1 LPEFNLLPV
10 EQACRFYLT
19 SAYHHPKAQLLCL
32 PEFLPFAD
40 KSMDIV
46 IAPHVLEN
54 SDNPHQTLR
63 EIERILIPEGFLI
76 LSGINARSLWRFQK
90 LPWHRHL
97 MSLAR
102 LKDWLKLMNFECI
115 QGKITAYVPPF
126 ASEKMIRRLAFLDRA
141 GDRWWPLQGGL
152 YCLVVKKRIPAMTPI
167 RLASRW
173 RAVPA
178 AGKLVPI
185 PERGKYGQ

>member
-1 LPEFNLLPV
+1 MEHSSKSLWHFLQTPAGRYLQDCEERFFQEAPSCASIAGDRILQIGLPEFNLLPV

-76 LSGINARSLWRFQK
+76 LSGINARSLWRFQNC
-90 LPWHRHL
+90 HG
-97 MSLAR
+97 
-102 LKDWLKLMNFECI
+102 I
-115 QGKITAYVPPF
+115 VI
-126 ASEKMIRRLAFLDRA
+126 
-141 GDRWWPLQGGL
+141 
-152 YCLVVKKRIPAMTPI
+152 
-167 RLASRW
+167 
-173 RAVPA
+173 
-178 AGKLVPI
+178 
-185 PERGKYGQ
+185 